1 MFIGIDNLEPY
12 ETDEYT
18 LVRFLLIISLSTTC
32 YAGHYKFHPEEYRAA
47 VTELLKKASV
57 LYMSRRQLNGYDVGT
72 SEHSDTPPSTSNLPR
87 TAASSVGR
95 LRRAPI
101 DPTDQFFFYRAPW
114 STMKAVKDCN
124 RSCLTSPKNV
134 DGWVLKP
141 YASMNGKHGT
151 SIPLRIGMIAS
162 IR

>member
-1 MFIGIDNLEPY
+1 MKLMSIHLYAFC
-12 ETDEYT
+12 
-18 LVRFLLIISLSTTC
+18 LLSLSTTC

-87 TAASSVGR
+87 TDASSVGR

-101 DPTDQFFFYRAPW
+101 DPTDQFFLPSSMEYNESSEGSQPNLFNVPKECRWLGPQALCVDEWEARHIHTVAHRHDSFNP
-114 STMKAVKDCN
+114 MKCVRCS
-124 RSCLTSPKNV
+124 RL
-134 DGWVLKP
+134 
-141 YASMNGKHGT
+141 
-151 SIPLRIGMIAS
+151 
-162 IR
+162 